1 MLLNEFLNKH
11 EDESYPSNNDDQSV
25 YKLSDLRKT
34 RLTLA
39 QLNKL
44 RNIRDVKKIEHEQK
58 IKDIRQQY
66 RPAPQAM

>member
-1 MLLNEFLNKH
+1 MLLNEFLKKD
-11 EDESYPSNNDDQSV
+11 EGESYPSNNDDNSV

-44 RNIRDVKKIEHEQK
+44 RNIRDVKKIEKSKK
-58 IKDIRQQY
+58 IEDVRQQY
-66 RPAPQAM
+66 KPAPQSM